1 MRASETL
8 GDALR
13 GLEAHLNV
21 QNRGAVVHLEIAS
34 GVVVVSLA
42 LYEPMGE
49 GAGSIYS
56 DSWGARVPYRT
67 LHSAGGKTTRPAR
80 GKSPVEHQVQHEQDC

>member
-1 MRASETL
+1 L

-21 QNRGAVVHLEIAS
+21 QNRGTVVHLEIAS

-67 LHSAGGKTTRPAR
+67 LHSADAAGEFVGMLGTVRQSGRRGGTAL
-80 GKSPVEHQVQHEQDC
+80 C